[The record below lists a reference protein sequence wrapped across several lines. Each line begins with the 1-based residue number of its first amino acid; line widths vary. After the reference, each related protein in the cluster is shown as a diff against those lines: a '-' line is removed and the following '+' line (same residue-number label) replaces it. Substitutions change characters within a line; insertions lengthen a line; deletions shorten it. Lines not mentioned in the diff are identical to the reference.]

1 MSKRFAGS
9 QMTREGLENGDSR
22 SGSDDET
29 GMEKPKIA
37 SESVMSTRKIAMP
50 KRKMG
55 NFNTGEKPNMFKLM
69 KNNNTNVG
77 IKFQEKDTTADTNE
91 KIAALNLQF
100 KSKIVATLDSDPVA
114 DLSLLFD
121 KYKTYLQSLKPTKV
135 SASETPKFGAT
146 SGFTNEETKDKPK
159 ADDKPK
165 PAFAFNKPADSKS
178 NLSSTPVQPAKKVE
192 TKAESES
199 DSDDEKKPAVSVEG
213 PKFVLS
219 KKPTTSDPPFSF
231 QKKKRREPSSD
242 SDSEVEVKG
251 PQFTFTGTLSSK
263 TFQLPKTEQSNT
275 TAEESKKKDVP
286 ASIFGNSSSR
296 PSPEFGSKPETDSSG
311 TKPTFPSF
319 GSIKS
324 DSGNTT
330 AAPTSQFSFSFG
342 GANKDTKTENASTIC
357 TSEAQKNGDSNS
369 KPSLSFPVPSS
380 STENTKQEDK
390 EQVKPS
396 FTFGAPAQ
404 TNATSTESSKPSF
417 TFGAPAKT
425 NDTSTESSKPSFTF
439 GAAAKADTSTDSS
452 KPSFTFGAAAK
463 NNTSTDSSKP
473 SFTFGTVN
481 NDKKNNDSSKPSFT
495 FGSNQSNTTASFT
508 FGKQDTEKKDEK
520 KPTFTFGSSAA
531 PAVPAFSFGA
541 KKEENTQMQDSSSGF
556 KFSLPFAPTTSSAD
570 SDSAKKHDE
579 QKSTDNNTEE
589 AAKEEE
595 EPSKALNL
603 TNGEENENLLFSQR
617 AKLMIFNSETK
628 AYDSRGVGEF
638 KILQSK
644 EDKSKARLL
653 CRSDGMGHILL
664 NTSVVKSFSYEAL
677 DPNNENLVKCPVVN
691 PEGGLDTYVIK
702 VKQKADGRKL
712 IQAIKDAQQQM

>member
-439 GAAAKADTSTDSS
+439 GAAAK
-452 KPSFTFGAAAK
+452 

>member
-178 NLSSTPVQPAKKVE
+178 NLSSAPVQPSKKVE

-231 QKKKRREPSSD
+231 QNKKRREPSSD

-275 TAEESKKKDVP
+275 TAEESKKNDVP

-296 PSPEFGSKPETDSSG
+296 PSPEFGSKPETDSLG
-311 TKPTFPSF
+311 TKPTFPSL

-369 KPSLSFPVPSS
+369 KPSLSFPAPSS

-425 NDTSTESSKPSFTF
+425 NDTSTE
-439 GAAAKADTSTDSS
+439 SS